1 MSEENTT
8 VATDDVET
16 GTEEV
21 TPAEESRSGTE
32 APPESVE
39 EAGESDD
46 SAAPDFQERYEALA
60 AQLDALTAKLSDT
73 PAESGADEVR
83 DELVAATARVADV
96 ERQLLRQTV
105 AHQFS
110 LPAELVDRLQGN
122 DQESITADAKA
133 LAAVLHTPRG
143 LGKGGLNPSEA
154 AFDAKGLVQA
164 YRRGVNGG
172 L

>member
-8 VATDDVET
+8 APADDAET
-16 GTEEV
+16 GTEEAA
-21 TPAEESRSGTE
+21 PAEEPQSETE
-32 APPESVE
+32 TPSESVE
-39 EAGESDD
+39 EAREPDD
-46 SAAPDFQERYEALA
+46 SPAPDFQERYEALA
-60 AQLDALTAKLSDT
+60 AQLDALTAKLSDA
-73 PAESGADEVR
+73 PAHSGADEAR
-83 DELVAATARVADV
+83 DELAAATARVADV

-110 LPAELVDRLQGN
+110 LPAELADRLQGN
-122 DQESITADAKA
+122 DHESISADAKA

-143 LGKGGLNPSEA
+143 LGKGGLNPSEP
-154 AFDAKGLVQA
+154 AFDAKQLVQA